1 MISSFQAAFSPAV
14 YEKMMPYTVSKNCV
28 VAMTRTLATANDN
41 IHHKALCPA
50 FADTDIVSSAN
61 IGADP
66 QGQAA
71 RMSYIT
77 RMGGLM
83 SPEYVAEAFYQLLTR
98 GHNGAVMA
106 VMKNIPYFIVPE
118 YDTTI
123 LHIVATLSQII
134 AKVTSNKIVSF
145 QQLALSFGLIN
156 LIFVYFLNFVLSL

>member
-1 MISSFQAAFSPAV
+1 
-14 YEKMMPYTVSKNCV
+14 MPYTVSKNCV
-28 VAMTRTLATANDN
+28 VAMTRTLATVNDN

-66 QGQAA
+66 KGQAA
-71 RMSYIT
+71 RLSNIT

-106 VMKNIPYFIVPE
+106 VMKDIPYFLVPE
-118 YDTTI
+118 YDTPMLFAI
-123 LHIVATLSQII
+123 EAVSKII
-134 AKVTSNKIVSF
+134 ARVTSNDGVFVVSY
-145 QQLALSFGLIN
+145 QYLAVLFAVMLM
-156 LIFVYFLNFVLSL
+156 IFVLL

>member
-1 MISSFQAAFSPAV
+1 
-14 YEKMMPYTVSKNCV
+14 MMPYTVSKNCV

-66 QGQAA
+66 KGQAA

-118 YDTTI
+118 YDTTM
-123 LHIVATLSQII
+123 LHVIVSLSLII
-134 AKVTSNKIVSF
+134 AKVTPNLIVGF
-145 QQLALSFGLIN
+145 QQLAVVFGLV
-156 LIFVYFLNFVLSL
+156 LFIFVYFLHLAVN